1 MSFSPVKSTGKA
13 FRAAAFATGLAAVAA
28 VAVPTSSAAT
38 EEYPSKPVRVIV
50 NSAPGGLT
58 DVIGRLLTNKMSESM
73 GKPMVVEN
81 RTGAGGV
88 LGADALRRSP
98 ADGYTIG
105 VVANGITSGPFL
117 LPEVPFMADKDF
129 DPIALLM
136 TTPMVMVTSINS
148 PYKDLDSFVKE
159 AKKDPGALSIASGG
173 IGTMTHLVA
182 EQFQAEADLKLVHVP
197 YKGGG
202 PALVD
207 VMAGHVPVYFDT
219 LTTSANL
226 IREGKLRG
234 LAVVNDERSDAIPD
248 VPTLA
253 EQGYPGVK
261 GISWF
266 AMIAPAGT
274 PKEILQRLNEEAN
287 KALESAEVKERISS
301 LGGTIQ
307 GGSSEVLA
315 ELISSEIPRWSKLIK
330 DRGITAQ

>member
-1 MSFSPVKSTGKA
+1 MSFSSIKSA
-13 FRAAAFATGLAAVAA
+13 AHALRAAAFATGLATVAA
-28 VAVPTSSAAT
+28 AIVPTSAIAQ
-38 EEYPSKPVRVIV
+38 EYPTKPIRVIV

-58 DVIGRLLTNKMSESM
+58 DVIGRLVANKMSESM
-73 GKPMVVEN
+73 GQPLVVEN

-88 LGADALRRSP
+88 LGADALKRST

-117 LPEVPFMADKDF
+117 LPQVPFMADKDF

-136 TTPMVMVTSINS
+136 TTPMVMVTATNS
-148 PYKDLDSFVKE
+148 PYKDVASLVKR
-159 AKKDPGALSIASGG
+159 AKAEPGAISIASGG

-182 EQFQAEADLKLVHVP
+182 EQFQAEADISLVHVP

-226 IREGKLRG
+226 IREGKIRG
-234 LAVVNDERSDAIPD
+234 LAVVNDTRSAAIPD

-266 AMIAPAGT
+266 AMIAPAGL
-274 PKEILQRLNEEAN
+274 PDAIRERLNEEAN
-287 KALESAEVKERISS
+287 KALQSAEVKERISS
-301 LGGTIQ
+301 LGGTIE
-307 GGSSEVLA
+307 GGSTKVLA
-315 ELISSEIPRWSKLIK
+315 DLISSEIPRWSKLIK
-330 DRGITAQ
+330 DRNITAN